1 MCAGCGDQSSDLV
14 ASASHLRHTRSNR
27 VGTCIVTE
35 TPVPPEPAPAAAPT
49 VTSEELLQGGREA
62 TILHGAEVYRL
73 RLTSK
78 DKLILTK

>member
-1 MCAGCGDQSSDLV
+1 
-14 ASASHLRHTRSNR
+14 
-27 VGTCIVTE
+27 VTE